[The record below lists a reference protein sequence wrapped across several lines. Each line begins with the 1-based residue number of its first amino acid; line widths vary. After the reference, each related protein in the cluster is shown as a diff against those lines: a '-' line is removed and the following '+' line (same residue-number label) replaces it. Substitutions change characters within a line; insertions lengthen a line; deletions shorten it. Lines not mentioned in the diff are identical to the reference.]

1 MRPWVERWM
10 EPPRQCHCHSESGR
24 YIYTPCL
31 GGCKKP
37 ESKRG
42 CRRCGGL
49 NVGAVTT
56 TSISRPPSKLWN
68 LSTYTLNR
76 GTSWLSHHC
85 SPHLCVGFLF
95 WVLYPVVRSVSAS
108 ALSRTTQ
115 SFTHNSFIHSFVTYN
130 FFTHNSFTQFA
141 HIQLSHTQLCY
152 TQLFHTNY
160 THTHNF
166 VTHTTRSHNLLTH
179 NSCTHTHTSSHNLLT
194 HTQLCHTH
202 TQLFHTQLYTALS
215 HTHNSFTHSFV
226 WQAWRLWHW
235 AGSGS
240 SPVPPF
246 LLVQNGKQVSTQLSF
261 LQDRK
266 NLEGCHAHMPLRS
279 STKTRGLFLSF
290 QTGKEFLIRYSNT
303 TRASA
308 MVTTRYCC
316 FDYAQLRA
324 SIG

>member
-130 FFTHNSFTQFA
+130 FFTHNSFTICSHTTFS
-141 HIQLSHTQLCY
+141 HTTLLHTTLSHKLHAHTQLCHTHNSF
-152 TQLFHTNY
+152 TQLTHAQLLHTHTY
-160 THTHNF
+160 LFTQLTHTQLCHTHTHNSF
-166 VTHTTRSHNLLTH
+166 TH
-179 NSCTHTHTSSHNLLT
+179 NSTR
-194 HTQLCHTH
+194 LCHTH
-202 TQLFHTQLYTALS
+202 TQLFHTQLCVAGVALMALGWLWFVPCAPFPVS
-215 HTHNSFTHSFV
+215 SKWKTSQHSAFFFTGQKKS
-226 WQAWRLWHW
+226 
-235 AGSGS
+235 
-240 SPVPPF
+240 
-246 LLVQNGKQVSTQLSF
+246 
-261 LQDRK
+261 
-266 NLEGCHAHMPLRS
+266 
-279 STKTRGLFLSF
+279 
-290 QTGKEFLIRYSNT
+290 
-303 TRASA
+303 
-308 MVTTRYCC
+308 
-316 FDYAQLRA
+316 
-324 SIG
+324 

>member
-108 ALSRTTQ
+108 ALSRTTP

-166 VTHTTRSHNLLTH
+166 VTHTTRSHNLLMH
-179 NSCTHTHTSSHNLLT
+179 NSCTHTHIPLHTTYSHT
-194 HTQLCHTH
+194 HTTLSHTHTTLSHTTLHGFVTH
-202 TQLFHTQLYTALS
+202 TQLFHTHTTLS
-215 HTHNSFTHSFV
+215 HTALCGRRGAYGTGL
-226 WQAWRLWHW
+226 A
-235 AGSGS
+235 
-240 SPVPPF
+240 
-246 LLVQNGKQVSTQLSF
+246 LVRPLCPLS
-261 LQDRK
+261 
-266 NLEGCHAHMPLRS
+266 C
-279 STKTRGLFLSF
+279 
-290 QTGKEFLIRYSNT
+290 
-303 TRASA
+303 
-308 MVTTRYCC
+308 
-316 FDYAQLRA
+316 
-324 SIG
+324 

>member
-160 THTHNF
+160 TRTHTTLSHTQLVHTTYSRTTLAHTHIPLHTTYSHTHNF
-166 VTHTTRSHNLLTH
+166 VTHTHNSFTH
-179 NSCTHTHTSSHNLLT
+179 NSTR
-194 HTQLCHTH
+194 LCHTH
-202 TQLFHTQLYTALS
+202 TTLS
-215 HTHNSFTHSFV
+215 HTALCGRRGTYGTGL
-226 WQAWRLWHW
+226 A
-235 AGSGS
+235 
-240 SPVPPF
+240 
-246 LLVQNGKQVSTQLSF
+246 LVRPLCPLS
-261 LQDRK
+261 
-266 NLEGCHAHMPLRS
+266 C
-279 STKTRGLFLSF
+279 
-290 QTGKEFLIRYSNT
+290 
-303 TRASA
+303 
-308 MVTTRYCC
+308 
-316 FDYAQLRA
+316 
-324 SIG
+324 